1 MFKKI
6 LVPLDGSDLSADVL
20 PLVHRLIEGGGPEVT
35 LFISGQAPKSTPRP
49 RRGLRR
55 PVPVAAMPGSY
66 ARGVI
71 PAQPPTYA
79 ENPDQAIERREH
91 ELLEYLDDAAK
102 PLVKA
107 GAAVRAVVHFGEP
120 ATEIIEQAKRGGFDL
135 IVMATHGRSGLSEK
149 LHGSVA
155 AAVIRSGVVPVL
167 VVRPRSRIRPRRL
180 KSRSEA
186 ARR

>member
-20 PLVHRLIEGGGPEVT
+20 PVVLRLVEGAGAEVT
-35 LFISGQAPKSTPRP
+35 LFTSGQAPKSTPL
-49 RRGLRR
+49 RRRALRR
-55 PVPVAAMPGSY
+55 PVPVAAMPGTY

-71 PAQPPTYA
+71 PAQAPSYA
-79 ENPDQAIERREH
+79 ENPDQAMERREH
-91 ELLEYLDDAAK
+91 ELFEYLDDVAK

-107 GAAVRAVVHFGEP
+107 GAGVRTVVHFGEP

-155 AAVIRSGVVPVL
+155 AAVIRRGVMPVL
-167 VVRPRSRIRPRRL
+167 VVRPKSGRRRTRL
-180 KSRSEA
+180 EGRSEA